1 MRNLIIIIL
10 FNLFFCINTKERV
23 PTGIQRFDNNG
34 QIVLISIAKASPIA
48 LEKDI
53 KVMKENTSREAAEV
67 LLQYELSKK
76 EYSKIKDK
84 FKIVSTEFINDG
96 EYCKITAIYNP

>member
-1 MRNLIIIIL
+1 MRSIIIIIL
-10 FNLFFCINTKERV
+10 FNLFFCTTTKERIA
-23 PTGIQRFDNNG
+23 TGIQRYDNNG
-34 QIVLISIAKASPIA
+34 QIVLISIAKASTLA

-53 KVMKENTSREAAEV
+53 KVMKENTSREAAEI
-67 LLQYELSKK
+67 LLQYELNKK

-84 FKIVSTEFINDG
+84 FKIISTEFINDG